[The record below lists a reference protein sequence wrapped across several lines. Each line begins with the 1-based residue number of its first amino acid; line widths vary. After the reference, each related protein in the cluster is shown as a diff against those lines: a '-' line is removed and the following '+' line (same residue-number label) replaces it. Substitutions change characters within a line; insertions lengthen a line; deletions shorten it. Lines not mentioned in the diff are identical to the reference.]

1 MLANDYFD
9 NMKQPMSTWKLA
21 RPWWGCLVWPTASR
35 KCPRWTRRVFSQG
48 CGRSWARVELD
59 NPSPQRVAKK
69 TCCLHSFMPENSHHI
84 MMIFTQN
91 HLIFHSDSPSR
102 YTALSAVAAFGSVLA
117 LASLWVMVEVSTF
130 SGLSFVFWENDS
142 SIFSW
147 TVFTHVFS
155 SSGTVNSRWGT
166 RGSWSG

>member
-59 NPSPQRVAKK
+59 NPSPQRVAKE

-117 LASLWVMVEVSTF
+117 LASLWVMVEGGGIYILGIVLRLLRKRLVNLLLD
-130 SGLSFVFWENDS
+130 GLHPRFLLLGDS
-142 SIFSW
+142 KL
-147 TVFTHVFS
+147 
-155 SSGTVNSRWGT
+155 
-166 RGSWSG
+166 